1 MAVKGNTGSLAVTL
15 PSDREILMTRV
26 FDAPRELV
34 FEAHTTPEHVR
45 RWWGKHGTTLP
56 VCEMDFRPGGAYRFV
71 QREPGGAEHGF
82 RGEYRDIVPP
92 ERLVYTFEYRGAAR
106 AHRGGDADLRRDGRQ
121 DDDDQPDDLRHDQ
134 RARRRAEVGH
144 GERRGA
150 DDGSA
155 GGVSGA
161 DRAREVRR
169 HGLTAS

>member
-71 QREPGGAEHGF
+71 QREAGGAEHGF

-92 ERLVYTFEYRGAAR
+92 ERLVYTFEYEGMPGHIAVETLTFEETDGKTTMTSRMIFDTTGERDGALKSGMENGAAQTMDR
-106 AHRGGDADLRRDGRQ
+106 LAAYLELIARGK
-121 DDDDQPDDLRHDQ
+121 
-134 RARRRAEVGH
+134 
-144 GERRGA
+144 
-150 DDGSA
+150 
-155 GGVSGA
+155 
-161 DRAREVRR
+161 
-169 HGLTAS
+169 

>member
-1 MAVKGNTGSLAVTL
+1 MAVRGNTGSLAVTL

-82 RGEYRDIVPP
+82 RGEYRAS
-92 ERLVYTFEYRGAAR
+92 YRR
-106 AHRGGDADLRRDGRQ
+106 NVSSIPSSTRGCPGTSRWRR
-121 DDDDQPDDLRHDQ
+121 
-134 RARRRAEVGH
+134 
-144 GERRGA
+144 
-150 DDGSA
+150 
-155 GGVSGA
+155 
-161 DRAREVRR
+161 
-169 HGLTAS
+169 